1 MIVPDLNLLIYATDA
16 RATRHGDARVWWAD
30 CLTGRERVGLAW
42 SVVLGYLRIATSPR
56 ILERPLAIGEAQ
68 ADVESWLSRRNVTM
82 IEPTG
87 RHLEILSGLLG
98 PIGVGGNLVQ
108 DAHLAALAV
117 EHGGEVHSADGD
129 FARFAG
135 VRSRNPLGA

>member
-1 MIVPDLNLLIYATDA
+1 MIVPDLNLLIYASDA
-16 RATRHGDARVWWAD
+16 RAARHDDARTWWAD

-42 SVVLGYLRIATSPR
+42 SVVLGYLRIVTSPR
-56 ILERPLAIGEAQ
+56 IMERPLAIDEAQ